1 MKSLRKL
8 FVLALLA
15 VSMTAAAQDEMTK
28 AVMDYVK
35 ACPSSIVG
43 MDEKMGEAL
52 KLLNQELI
60 KNYNGKTSEEL
71 VSNYMKTQ
79 FLNDMVEC
87 MLVPCVKEF
96 VTVDELKQIT
106 AVMSSREGK
115 LFQEHQKKLN
125 ESANF
130 EEIGKSLMET
140 IIAGQE
146 PEDIKPNPTCPKSY
160 VSTFNKYYEG
170 SGLNSV
176 VDQMGNM
183 FGDKKDDPSVQ
194 KLIAFLKKNMQTI
207 YLNGSYGTMT
217 MDDLKFGI
225 KMFQTDA
232 WKHIMQSQNKL
243 MSDARNLGMTIVLS
257 YVLWLAGQDVELK
270 DM

>member
-35 ACPSSIVG
+35 ACPSAMVG
-43 MDEKMGEAL
+43 LDGKMAETL
-52 KLLNQELI
+52 KLVNQELI

-71 VSNYMKTQ
+71 VNNYMTNL
-79 FLNDMVEC
+79 FLNDMVEGVWIPA
-87 MLVPCVKEF
+87 MQGF
-96 VTVDELKQIT
+96 VTVDELKQLT

-130 EEIGKSLMET
+130 EEIGKRIMET

-146 PEDIKPNPTCPKSY
+146 PEDAKVNPSCPKSY
-160 VSTFNKYYEG
+160 VSTFNKYYELSDLG
-170 SGLNSV
+170 SI

-183 FGDKKDDPSVQ
+183 FGDKKDDPRV
-194 KLIAFLKKNMQTI
+194 KKYLAYMKKNILTL
-207 YLNGSYGTMT
+207 YLNSSYGTMT

-243 MSDARNLGMTIVLS
+243 MSDAQNLGMTIMTS
-257 YVLWLAGQDVELK
+257 YVFWLTGQDVELK